1 MTVPVRSIQRLML
14 GAIAALALLPASAF
28 AGGLEQLK
36 AFVDG
41 TRSGR
46 SSFQQVV
53 TGKDRRERTST
64 GTFYFQRPG
73 RFRWSYDKPVEQLIV
88 GDGTKLWIFD
98 RDLNQVIVR
107 AQAAALGGRPA
118 ALLAGDNAL
127 ERNFTLSDAGTA
139 DGLAMV
145 EARPKSPDAGLQ
157 RVRLGFRDNLPRRME
172 LVDAFGNTTLLTFDR
187 FERNPTL
194 EPALFAFVPPS
205 GADVV
210 GE

>member
-1 MTVPVRSIQRLML
+1 MSMQCRSLHRLAITAFAAMT
-14 GAIAALALLPASAF
+14 LLPATVV
-28 AGGLEQLK
+28 AGGLDQLK

-41 TRSGR
+41 TKSGK

-53 TGKDRRERTST
+53 TGRDRRDRTSV

-107 AQAAALGGRPA
+107 SQAAALGGSPA

-127 ERNFTLSDAGTA
+127 ERNFTLTDAGTEN
-139 DGLAMV
+139 GLAMV
-145 EARPKSPDAGLQ
+145 EARPKSADGSLS
-157 RVRLGFRDNLPRRME
+157 RVRIGFRDNLPRRME
-172 LVDAFGNTTLLTFDR
+172 LLDAFGNSTLLTFDH
-187 FERNPTL
+187 FERNPAL
-194 EPALFAFVPPS
+194 DSALFAFAPPS

>member
-1 MTVPVRSIQRLML
+1 MPTISRRRWT
-14 GAIAALALLPASAF
+14 IAAVVALTFLPAAAG

-41 TRSGR
+41 TRSGK

-53 TGKDRRERTST
+53 TSKDRRDRTTT
-64 GTFYFQRPG
+64 GVFYFLRPG

-88 GDGTKLWIFD
+88 GDGTKLWVYD

-107 AQAAALGGRPA
+107 GQAAALGASPA

-127 ERNFTLSDAGTA
+127 ERNFTLTDAGSA
-139 DGLAMV
+139 DGLAMI
-145 EARPKSPDAGLQ
+145 EARPNSADGSLA
-157 RVRLGFRDNLPRRME
+157 RVRIGFRDNLPRRME

-194 EPALFAFVPPS
+194 DPSLFAFVPPP

>member
-1 MTVPVRSIQRLML
+1 MPTAVLRQLAV
-14 GAIAALALLPASAF
+14 AALVALSLLPSAAR

-41 TRSGR
+41 TRSGK

-53 TGKDRRERTST
+53 TGKDRRDRTT
-64 GTFYFQRPG
+64 AGMFYFQRPG
-73 RFRWSYDKPVEQLIV
+73 RFRWAYEKPVEQLIV
-88 GDGTKLWIFD
+88 GDGTKLWVYD

-107 AQAAALGGRPA
+107 PQAEALGGSPA

-127 ERNFTLSDAGTA
+127 ERNFTLTDAGMA
-139 DGLAMV
+139 DGLAIID
-145 EARPKSPDAGLQ
+145 ARPKAADGSLA
-157 RVRLGFRDNLPRRME
+157 RIRIGFRDNLPRRME
-172 LVDAFGNTTLLTFDR
+172 LFDAFGNTTLLSFDR
-187 FERNPTL
+187 FERNPSL
-194 EPALFAFVPPS
+194 DPALFAFVPPP

>member
-1 MTVPVRSIQRLML
+1 VATLSLRRWAIATV
-14 GAIAALALLPASAF
+14 AALALLPGAAA

-41 TRSGR
+41 TRSGK

-53 TGKDRRERTST
+53 TGKDRRDRTST
-64 GTFYFQRPG
+64 GMFYFQRPG
-73 RFRWSYDKPVEQLIV
+73 RFRWSYEKPVEQLIV
-88 GDGTKLWIFD
+88 GDGTKLWIHD

-107 AQAAALGGRPA
+107 AQAAALGGSPA

-127 ERNFTLSDAGTA
+127 ERNFTLTDVGSV
-139 DGLAMV
+139 DGLATI
-145 EARPKSPDAGLQ
+145 EARPKSADAGIA
-157 RVRLGFRDNLPRRME
+157 RVRIGFRDNLPRRME
-172 LVDAFGNTTLLTFDR
+172 LLDAFGNSTLLTFDR
-187 FERNPTL
+187 FERNSAL
-194 EPALFAFVPPS
+194 DPALFAFTPPP